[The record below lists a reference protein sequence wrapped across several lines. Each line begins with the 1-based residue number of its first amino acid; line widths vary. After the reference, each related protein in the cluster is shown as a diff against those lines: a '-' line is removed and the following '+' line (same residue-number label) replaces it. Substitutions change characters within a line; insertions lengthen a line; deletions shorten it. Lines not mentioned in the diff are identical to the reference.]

1 MPSTLITWMLLL
13 LDSTATIP
21 HVPLAFEGT
30 LVGSAG
36 LSSPM
41 RGFAEVWG
49 REMFTFGGHIAFPLG
64 RTPLQAGFEFSYGVM
79 DTRTSNITTHNEND
93 DVMKG
98 TLTTRCKILGYHPLL
113 RLSPLKGKVRPYADG
128 LIGVRQFITT
138 STVTADGVHGNISKD
153 RELMDLALSK
163 GWAAGIM
170 FSIGDA
176 GVIDLRAEGF
186 DSGKATY
193 VDPNSIE
200 VSEDGVVSFNTLTS
214 DTDVINLLLGIGL
227 RF

>member
-13 LDSTATIP
+13 LDSSAKPSHIP
-21 HVPLAFEGT
+21 YVFEGT

-36 LSSPM
+36 VSSPM
-41 RGFAEVWG
+41 SGFAEVWG
-49 REMFTFGGHIAFPLG
+49 SEMFTFGGHIAFPLG
-64 RTPLQAGFEFSYGVM
+64 HTPLQAGFEFGYGIM
-79 DTRTSNITTHNEND
+79 DTRTSDITTHNENED
-93 DVMKG
+93 ATKG

-113 RLSPLKGKVRPYADG
+113 RLSPLKGRVRPYADG

-138 STVTADGVHGNISKD
+138 STMTADGAHGNIGKD

-193 VDPNSIE
+193 VDPDSIE
-200 VSEDGVVSFNTLTS
+200 VSEDGIVSFSTLTS
-214 DTDVINLLLGIGL
+214 ETDVINLLLGIGL